1 MKAKCYYR
9 ENVVF
14 VTKMFNSKTSKK
26 MVRIVNYQKRTTE
39 EGKQFFTLEL
49 QGGIEIVKSQETG
62 KSYMTARKASMSC
75 TFDELTCQS
84 LIGTE
89 LPGSVRKVECEEYE
103 YTIKDTGE
111 VISLSHRFEYVEQ
124 ETPANIPQI
133 SKISIEDFMSATPTG
148 NAFSTNGQLV
158 H

>member
-1 MKAKCYYR
+1 ML
-9 ENVVF
+9 
-14 VTKMFNSKTSKK
+14 NSKTKK
-26 MVRIVNYQKRTTE
+26 MVRIVNYQKRTTD
-39 EGKQFFTLEL
+39 EGKEFFTLEL
-49 QGGIEIVKSQETG
+49 QGGVEIVKSQETG
-62 KSYMTARKASMSC
+62 KNYMTARKASMSC

-89 LPGSVRKVECEEYE
+89 LLGSVKKVACEDYS

-111 VISLSHRFEYVEQ
+111 VITLSHRFEYIEQ
-124 ETPANIPQI
+124 EAAIQTPEK
-133 SKISIEDFMSATPTG
+133 SKTTIEEFMSKAPVG

>member
-1 MKAKCYYR
+1 
-9 ENVVF
+9 
-14 VTKMFNSKTSKK
+14 

-39 EGKQFFTLEL
+39 EGKEFFTLEL

-111 VISLSHRFEYVEQ
+111 VITLSHRFEYVEQ
-124 ETPANIPQI
+124 EAPVQTTEK
-133 SKISIEDFMSATPTG
+133 SKTTIEEFMNSAPSG
-148 NAFSTNGQLV
+148 NSFSTNGQLV

>member
-1 MKAKCYYR
+1 
-9 ENVVF
+9 
-14 VTKMFNSKTSKK
+14 

-39 EGKQFFTLEL
+39 EGKVFFTLEL
-49 QGGIEIVKSQETG
+49 QGGVEIVKSQETG

-89 LPGSVRKVECEEYE
+89 LPGSVKKVQCEEYS

-111 VISLSHRFEYVEQ
+111 IITLSHRFEYVDAEVAVSTTDMSKRTL
-124 ETPANIPQI
+124 EEFMSKTPAG
-133 SKISIEDFMSATPTG
+133 SI
-148 NAFSTNGQLV
+148 FSVNEQPQLV

>member
-1 MKAKCYYR
+1 
-9 ENVVF
+9 
-14 VTKMFNSKTSKK
+14 

-49 QGGIEIVKSQETG
+49 QGGIEVVKSQETG
-62 KSYMTARKASMSC
+62 RHYITARKATMSC

-89 LPGSVRKVECEEYE
+89 LPGSVRKVECEEYS

-111 VISLSHRFEYVEQ
+111 IITLSHRFEYVEQ
-124 ETPANIPQI
+124 EAPVQTTEK
-133 SKISIEDFMSATPTG
+133 SKTTIEEFMNSAPSG
-148 NAFSTNGQLV
+148 NSFSTNGQLV

>member
-1 MKAKCYYR
+1 
-9 ENVVF
+9 
-14 VTKMFNSKTSKK
+14 

-39 EGKQFFTLEL
+39 EGKEFFTLEL

-89 LPGSVRKVECEEYE
+89 LPGSVKKVVCEEYS
-103 YTIKDTGE
+103 YTIKETGE
-111 VISLSHRFEYVEQ
+111 LITLSHRFEYVEQ
-124 ETPANIPQI
+124 EAPTNSPEK
-133 SKISIEDFMSATPTG
+133 SKTTIEEFMSKAPVG
-148 NAFSTNGQLV
+148 NSFSTNGQLV

>member
-1 MKAKCYYR
+1 
-9 ENVVF
+9 
-14 VTKMFNSKTSKK
+14 
-26 MVRIVNYQKRTTE
+26 MVRITNYQKRLTE
-39 EGKQFFTLEL
+39 QGKEFFTLEL

-89 LPGSVRKVECEEYE
+89 LPGAVQKVNCEEYS
-103 YTIKDTGE
+103 YTIKETGE
-111 VISLSHRFEYVEQ
+111 TVTLSHRFEYNTDTEESVVTKDVGKTTLE
-124 ETPANIPQI
+124 E
-133 SKISIEDFMSATPTG
+133 FMSKAPVG
-148 NAFSTNGQLV
+148 NMFSVNEQQQLV

>member
-1 MKAKCYYR
+1 
-9 ENVVF
+9 
-14 VTKMFNSKTSKK
+14 

-39 EGKQFFTLEL
+39 EGKVFFTLEL
-49 QGGIEIVKSQETG
+49 QGGIEVVKSQETG
-62 KSYMTARKASMSC
+62 KLYMTARKASMSC

-89 LPGSVRKVECEEYE
+89 LPGSVRKVECEAYE

-111 VISLSHRFEYVEQ
+111 VITLLHRFEYVEQ
-124 ETPANIPQI
+124 EAPVQTAKK
-133 SKISIEDFMSATPTG
+133 SKTTIEEFMSNAPSG
-148 NAFSTNGQLV
+148 NTFSTNGQLV

>member
-1 MKAKCYYR
+1 
-9 ENVVF
+9 
-14 VTKMFNSKTSKK
+14 
-26 MVRIVNYQKRTTE
+26 MVRISNYIKRTTE
-39 EGKQFFTLEL
+39 QGKVFFTLEL
-49 QGGIEIVKSQETG
+49 QGGVEIVKSQETG

-89 LPGSVRKVECEEYE
+89 LPGSVRKVECEEYS

-111 VISLSHRFEYVEQ
+111 IITLSHRFEYVEQ
-124 ETPANIPQI
+124 ETPTYSPEK
-133 SKISIEDFMSATPTG
+133 STTTIEEFMSKAPIG

>member
-14 VTKMFNSKTSKK
+14 VTKMLNSKTKK
-26 MVRIVNYQKRTTE
+26 MVRISNYIKRTTE
-39 EGKQFFTLEL
+39 EGKEFYILEL
-49 QGGIEIVKSQETG
+49 QGGIEVVKSRETG
-62 KSYMTARKASMSC
+62 KLYMTARKASMSC

-89 LPGSVRKVECEEYE
+89 LPGSVKKVECDAYE

-111 VISLSHRFEYVEQ
+111 VITLSHRFDYVEQ
-124 ETPANIPQI
+124 EAAIQTPEK
-133 SKISIEDFMSATPTG
+133 SKTTIDEFMSKAPVG

>member
-1 MKAKCYYR
+1 
-9 ENVVF
+9 
-14 VTKMFNSKTSKK
+14 

-39 EGKQFFTLEL
+39 EGKVFFTLEL

-111 VISLSHRFEYVEQ
+111 VITLSHRFEYVEQ
-124 ETPANIPQI
+124 EAPANNPQM
-133 SKISIEDFMSATPTG
+133 SKTSIEDFMSATPTG
-148 NAFSTNGQLV
+148 NAFSTNGQLI

>member
-1 MKAKCYYR
+1 
-9 ENVVF
+9 
-14 VTKMFNSKTSKK
+14 

-62 KSYMTARKASMSC
+62 KSYMTARKANMSC

-111 VISLSHRFEYVEQ
+111 VITLSHRFEYVEQ
-124 ETPANIPQI
+124 EAPANNPQM
-133 SKISIEDFMSATPTG
+133 SKTSIEDFMSATPTG
-148 NAFSTNGQLV
+148 NAFSTNGQLI

>member
-1 MKAKCYYR
+1 
-9 ENVVF
+9 
-14 VTKMFNSKTSKK
+14 

-39 EGKQFFTLEL
+39 EGKVFFTLEL

-62 KSYMTARKASMSC
+62 KSYMTARKANMSC

-111 VISLSHRFEYVEQ
+111 VITLSHRFEYVEQ
-124 ETPANIPQI
+124 EAPTNSPER
-133 SKISIEDFMSATPTG
+133 SKTTIEKFMSKSPVG
-148 NAFSTNGQLV
+148 NSFSTNGQLI

>member
-1 MKAKCYYR
+1 
-9 ENVVF
+9 
-14 VTKMFNSKTSKK
+14 
-26 MVRIVNYQKRTTE
+26 MVRIVNYQTKKTE
-39 EGKQFFTLEL
+39 QGKLFYVLEL

-89 LPGSVRKVECEEYE
+89 LPGSVKKVQCEEYS

-111 VISLSHRFEYVEQ
+111 VITLNHRFEYVDTEEAVPTAGIGKTTVEQ
-124 ETPANIPQI
+124 FMAKTPV
-133 SKISIEDFMSATPTG
+133 G
-148 NAFSTNGQLV
+148 NMFSVNEQPQLV

>member
-1 MKAKCYYR
+1 
-9 ENVVF
+9 
-14 VTKMFNSKTSKK
+14 

-39 EGKQFFTLEL
+39 DGKVFFTLEL

-111 VISLSHRFEYVEQ
+111 VITLSHRFEYVEQ
-124 ETPANIPQI
+124 EAPIQTTEK
-133 SKISIEDFMSATPTG
+133 SKTTIEEFMNSAPSG

>member
-1 MKAKCYYR
+1 
-9 ENVVF
+9 
-14 VTKMFNSKTSKK
+14 

-39 EGKQFFTLEL
+39 EGKEFFTLEL

-89 LPGSVRKVECEEYE
+89 LPGSVRKVECEAYE

-111 VISLSHRFEYVEQ
+111 VITLSHRFEYVEQ
-124 ETPANIPQI
+124 EAPIQTTEK
-133 SKISIEDFMSATPTG
+133 SKTTIEEFMSNAPTG
-148 NAFSTNGQLV
+148 NTFSTNGQLV

>member
-1 MKAKCYYR
+1 
-9 ENVVF
+9 
-14 VTKMFNSKTSKK
+14 
-26 MVRIVNYQKRTTE
+26 MVRISNYIKRTTE
-39 EGKQFFTLEL
+39 EGKEFYILEL
-49 QGGIEIVKSQETG
+49 QGGIEVVKSRETG
-62 KSYMTARKASMSC
+62 KLYMTARKASMSC

-89 LPGSVRKVECEEYE
+89 LPGSVKKVECDAYE

-111 VISLSHRFEYVEQ
+111 VITLSHRFEYLEQ
-124 ETPANIPQI
+124 EATIQTPEK
-133 SKISIEDFMSATPTG
+133 SKTTIEEFMSKAPVG